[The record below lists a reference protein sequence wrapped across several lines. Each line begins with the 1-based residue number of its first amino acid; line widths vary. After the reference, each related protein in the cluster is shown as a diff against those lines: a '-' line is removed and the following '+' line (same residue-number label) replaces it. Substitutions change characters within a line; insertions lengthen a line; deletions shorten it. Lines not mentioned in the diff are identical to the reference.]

1 MAKQKPPA
9 GRKPG
14 QIVSRGPDRWL
25 VRVYVGINEEG
36 KRRYVSKVISGK
48 FKQAQAYLGT
58 QLSSLEQRTFV
69 PPAKQTVREFLR
81 SWLDDTASQK
91 VSASTL
97 RSYRERLKA
106 VEQRIG
112 HLKLD
117 RVAHQTI
124 QALYKAL
131 QDELKYSSR
140 TVRYTHTVLSQAF
153 KKAVAWRVL
162 PHNPCDNVTLPK
174 KEGVERQV
182 WTTEQVNTFLNATR
196 EHPWHALWE
205 LLLNTGMRPGE
216 AFGLKWGDLEG
227 SRIRVQRAVIE
238 SQEKGQYT
246 IGEPK
251 TKKSRRTVT
260 LADSTLQALKAHRAH
275 QAEEILAAGET
286 YQRQDF
292 IFPNQK
298 GGFLNIHAVDARW
311 ETCVRKSGLPR
322 ITLYGCRHTH
332 ATVLLMAAVNPK
344 VVSERLGHA
353 SIVITLDTYSHV
365 LPDMQEE
372 VAAKLGALRVGSAKV

>member
-1 MAKQKPPA
+1 MRGGLGNTGGNINQQISRRSVAHRGASSEGRAGFSGDCPA
-9 GRKPG
+9 LIMPGLRRKLASP
-14 QIVSRGPDRWL
+14 R
-25 VRVYVGINEEG
+25 
-36 KRRYVSKVISGK
+36 KRRG
-48 FKQAQAYLGT
+48 
-58 QLSSLEQRTFV
+58 
-69 PPAKQTVREFLR
+69 
-81 SWLDDTASQK
+81 LD
-91 VSASTL
+91 
-97 RSYRERLKA
+97 
-106 VEQRIG
+106 QRIG

-131 QDELKYSSR
+131 QDELKYSPR

-162 PHNPCDNVTLPK
+162 SHNPCDNVTLPK
-174 KEGVERQV
+174 KEGIEQQV
-182 WTTEQVNTFLNATR
+182 WTAEQVNEFLSTTR
-196 EHPWHALWE
+196 EHPCHALWE

-216 AFGLKWGDLEG
+216 AFGLKWADLEG
-227 SRIRVQRAVIE
+227 NRIRVQRAVIE

-251 TKKSRRTVT
+251 TTKSRRTVT
-260 LADSTLQALKAHRAH
+260 LTDSTLQALKAHRAH
-275 QAEEILAAGET
+275 QAEEFLAAGET

-292 IFPNQK
+292 IFANQK
-298 GGFLNIHAVDARW
+298 GGSLNIHAVDTRW

-332 ATVLLMAAVNPK
+332 ATVLLKAKVNPK
-344 VVSERLGHA
+344 IVSERLGHA

-365 LPDMQEE
+365 LPDMQDE
-372 VAAKLGALRVGSAKV
+372 VVTKLGMLTATSSRV